1 MSKMPHHKGID
12 YKESAVQYY
21 LQIKNQVK
29 TCEIFGCSERSL
41 MRWVKRYQE
50 TGKVVSETNKNRTA
64 YKVTKEQV
72 KTMLNGLKKDHQIT
86 MVDLHAQVK
95 HEHSDFNITKQH
107 MGKVIRDNNQTMKR
121 VKERHKPIKRFNK
134 PINIEENIATFYN
147 TIKKYD
153 INDIICIDE
162 TSLKSSMRRNYC
174 RSKIGS
180 RCTRITTSQEVF
192 KKYTGIFAISTKG
205 CEGWEVYPEGGITSS
220 RMVEFYEKYLS
231 QHKNKLI
238 VMDNASSHRN
248 PIVKATVNKN
258 NTLLLSVPYQHF
270 TNSIENWFSM
280 FKSHLRKEPSLTYD
294 DIVTSIPKALKR
306 LKPESYVNIM
316 KGTYER
322 KKEYQAKDNSRYL
335 RKPKK
340 YKEIK

>member
-1 MSKMPHHKGID
+1 
-12 YKESAVQYY
+12 
-21 LQIKNQVK
+21 
-29 TCEIFGCSERSL
+29 
-41 MRWVKRYQE
+41 
-50 TGKVVSETNKNRTA
+50 
-64 YKVTKEQV
+64 
-72 KTMLNGLKKDHQIT
+72 
-86 MVDLHAQVK
+86 LHAQVK
-95 HEHSDFNITKQH
+95 HEHPDFNITKQH
-107 MGKVIRDNNQTMKR
+107 MDKVIRDNNQTMKR
-121 VKERHKPIKRFNK
+121 VKERHKPVKRFNK
-134 PINIEENIATFYN
+134 PINIEDNIANFYR
-147 TIKKYD
+147 IVKQYD

-220 RMVEFYEKYLS
+220 RMVEFYEKHLS
-231 QHKNKLI
+231 HHKNKLI
-238 VMDNASSHRN
+238 IMDNASSHRN

-280 FKSHLRKEPSLTYD
+280 FKAHLRKEATLTYD
-294 DIVTSIPKALKR
+294 DIVNSIPKALKR
-306 LKPESYVNIM
+306 LKPESYANII

-322 KKEYQAKDNSRYL
+322 EKEYKQRDNTRYL
-335 RKPKK
+335 RPLKQYRDK
-340 YKEIK
+340 

>member
-1 MSKMPHHKGID
+1 MGTHKSED
-12 YKESAVQYY
+12 LKRAAVDHY
-21 LQIKNQVK
+21 ITNNNQVQ
-29 TCEIFGCSERSL
+29 TCKVFGCSERSL
-41 MRWVKRYQE
+41 MRWVQRYQE
-50 TGKVVSETNKNRTA
+50 TGDIASETNNNRVA
-64 YKVTKEQV
+64 YKVTKDHV
-72 KTMLNGLKKDHQIT
+72 KSLLNGLRKDHQIT
-86 MVDLHAQVK
+86 MVDLHSQVK
-95 HEHSDFNITKQH
+95 HEHPDFNITKQH

-121 VKERHKPIKRFNK
+121 VKERHKPVKRFNK
-134 PINIEENIATFYN
+134 PINIEENIATFYRN
-147 TIKKYD
+147 VKQYD

-220 RMVEFYEKYLS
+220 RMVEFYEKHLS
-231 QHKNKLI
+231 KHKNKLI
-238 VMDNASSHRN
+238 IMDNASSHRN
-248 PIVKATVNKN
+248 PIVKSTVNKN

-280 FKSHLRKEPSLTYD
+280 FKAHLRKEPTLTYNE
-294 DIVTSIPKALKR
+294 IVSSIPNVLKK

-322 KKEYQAKDNSRYL
+322 KNDFKVKDSRYL
-335 RKPKK
+335 RKPKT
-340 YKEIK
+340 YKVVE